1 MMLLHRAFHG
11 LNAFFYQEAFSKNI
25 ADPYLSK
32 VALSSL
38 TKAGQ
43 DQQNLYDL
51 SFSQNNIK
59 NNGPVEG
66 DLGVM
71 FLLSDERPN
80 AGFKEWLTLFT
91 HANADLVLVSV
102 TDKALSKSQMN
113 TIKKL
118 SPRTVFLSI
127 GMTKQDPLG
136 LSQIIGLKMLLNAHS
151 TAVMTKLGRVVGNTM
166 TYVQPG
172 NLKLIGRA
180 THLIQLHVNATLKNK
195 A

>member
-1 MMLLHRAFHG
+1 MLPVFVDVTERAPTFRLSPLDTINTKKKHSWIQIWSPAKTLKQGWMMLLHRAFHG
-11 LNAFFYQEAFSKNI
+11 LNAFFYQEEFSKNI

-32 VALSSL
+32 IALSSL
-38 TKAGQ
+38 IKAGQ

-59 NNGPVEG
+59 NNRPVEG

-80 AGFKEWLTLFT
+80 AGFKEWITLFT

-118 SPRTVFLSI
+118 SPNTVFLSI
-127 GMTKQDPLG
+127 
-136 LSQIIGLKMLLNAHS
+136 
-151 TAVMTKLGRVVGNTM
+151 RV
-166 TYVQPG
+166 
-172 NLKLIGRA
+172 LW
-180 THLIQLHVNATLKNK
+180 KN
-195 A
+195 